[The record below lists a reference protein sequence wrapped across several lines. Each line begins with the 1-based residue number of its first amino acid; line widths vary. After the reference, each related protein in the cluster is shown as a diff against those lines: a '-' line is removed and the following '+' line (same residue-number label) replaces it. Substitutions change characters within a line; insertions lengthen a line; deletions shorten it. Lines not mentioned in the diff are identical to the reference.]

1 MKFVIT
7 NTQVLMLIL
16 VITSVGGTFAI
27 TQILNVDSQLASHQH
42 QGALLTGNVKVTQF
56 DGDGNIIAYRQS
68 DNHIVKRGMEIIMSQ
83 IFGGVNGTYPGG
95 GGGGGAVDI
104 TTHPVRYMQIG
115 TNGERRLLHND
126 TSVMAPVTPGT
137 CIRQLAT
144 VTNSSAQGAHG
155 APAGCT
161 DLVGNL
167 CSAQMNVTATASFS
181 GALCSGVG
189 TIDEA
194 GIFDNSTTD
203 TVGQEPGP
211 STPSGYMF
219 ARNTFGSVVLNP
231 LDTLQLDWEFTF
243 TDS

>member
-1 MKFVIT
+1 
-7 NTQVLMLIL
+7 MLTL
-16 VITSVGGTFAI
+16 VIASVGGTFAVI
-27 TQILNVDSQLASHQH
+27 QILDLNNASTSQH

-56 DGDGNIIAYRQS
+56 DSDGNIIAYRQS
-68 DNHIVKRGMEIIMSQ
+68 DNHIVKRGMEVIMSQ
-83 IFGGVNGTYPGG
+83 LFGGMNGTYPGG
-95 GGGGGAVDI
+95 VVDS
-104 TTHPVRYMQIG
+104 TTHPVRFMQIG

-126 TSVMAPVTPGT
+126 TSIMAPVTPGT
-137 CIRQLAT
+137 CLRQLA
-144 VTNSSAQGAHG
+144 VITNTTAQQAHG

-161 DLVGNL
+161 DLAGNL

-181 GALCSGVG
+181 GASCSGAS

-219 ARNTFGSVVLNP
+219 ARNTFGSVVLNA

>member
-1 MKFVIT
+1 
-7 NTQVLMLIL
+7 MLIL
-16 VITSVGGTFAI
+16 VITSVGGTYAI
-27 TQILNVDSQLASHQH
+27 TQILNVDNVSAPHQH

-56 DGDGNIIAYRQS
+56 DSDGNIIAFRQS
-68 DNHIVKRGMEIIMSQ
+68 DNHIVKRGMEIIMAQ
-83 IFGGVNGTYPGG
+83 VFGGINGTYPGG
-95 GGGGGAVDI
+95 VVDT

-126 TSVMAPVTPGT
+126 TSIMLPVVPGT
-137 CIRQLAT
+137 CLRQLAT
-144 VTNSSAQGAHG
+144 ITNSSVQGAHG
-155 APAGCT
+155 APAATCT
-161 DLVGNL
+161 DLPGFL

-181 GALCSGVG
+181 GANCAGAL

-211 STPSGYMF
+211 STNSGYMF
-219 ARNTFGSVVLNP
+219 ARNTFGSVVLNA